1 MKRILS
7 ATLIATIYEHYPNLA
22 QNEAYRRLF
31 LRLMF
36 GTIEEGGYLL
46 ISREVLATCEKR
58 FHLVE
63 QRNYNGSRFLTEF
76 QSNVGLS
83 LQIKPYDYID
93 NKARMAKPKFVKEV
107 EDALITEIDN
117 ISKGIQEDMYNFVTG
132 NKFNKKTIAALRKEL
147 DAEVK
152 LFYDNASEEAL
163 PILEYLNDLPP
174 NIFTKIVNQNMAA
187 TWAALSNIESSE
199 PSPDKRKQKTI
210 ELKTIESNILAS
222 IQEYPKPYYKP
233 SGAGRTVRVFPHNPS
248 MLQLQKDLRLTLT
261 KGLWEYDL
269 VSSQLAIVATL
280 WDIVEVKEFLQS
292 GKHIWTEL
300 FTHLGFSYQLLK
312 TENVTKFNLLKRLLK
327 ESLYSIIYG
336 MKKPALLGNLTKGF
350 QKLKINKKGADYF
363 THPIIKAL
371 LTAREQK
378 IKDILQAECL
388 VMPWYNNKTLQLTG
402 SSLKEKQESVKSL
415 LAQEAQL
422 MEMLLI
428 APVFE
433 LAKESKGEFTIVLF
447 MHDGFTVHYLRP
459 DRVNLWES
467 RIKEAVDKV
476 AKHYGIL
483 TEIEG
488 ALI

>member
-22 QNEAYRRLF
+22 QSEAYRKLF
-31 LRLMF
+31 LHLMF
-36 GTIEEGGYLL
+36 CSIHEGGYALVD
-46 ISREVLATCEKR
+46 RQALA
-58 FHLVE
+58 V
-63 QRNYNGSRFLTEF
+63 
-76 QSNVGLS
+76 
-83 LQIKPYDYID
+83 ID
-93 NKARMAKPKFVKEV
+93 NSYQELMGHRYVAETFLSNFQEATNIRLTIKGYNYLEGKARMAKPHFHKEI
-107 EDALITEIDN
+107 EAALTTEIDN

-174 NIFTKIVNQNMAA
+174 NIFTKIVNQNIAA

-199 PSPDKRKQKTI
+199 ADPNKRKQKTI

-233 SGAGRTVRVFPHNPS
+233 SGAGRTVRIFPHNPS

-280 WDIVEVKEFLQS
+280 WNIVEVKEFLQS
-292 GKHIWTEL
+292 GNHIWTEL
-300 FTHLGFSYQLLK
+300 FTHLGFNYQLLK
-312 TENVTKFNLLKRLLK
+312 TENITKFNLLKRLLK

-336 MKKPALLGNLTKGF
+336 MKKSALLANLTKGF

-378 IKDILQAECL
+378 IKNILQAECL
-388 VMPWYNNKTLQLTG
+388 VMPWYNNKTLQLIG

-447 MHDGFTVHYLRP
+447 MHDGFTVHYLRS